1 MTLTVD
7 WAHFPAAV
15 TRHVAVG
22 AEVYL
27 LAQPDGAIATAAD
40 PDRDILVTAHTRKA
54 RDAAEQDLIGAGFT
68 VLRGRWRQEG
78 DPEDESRLWV
88 AAVAYRSSEEKPG
101 LWVDGFPY
109 APTPAD
115 VLSRMVEEFRED
127 GTLHPSLAARFSEF
141 GHPNVLILGPDEIS
155 AFLERN
161 EHQDA

>member
-27 LAQPDGAIATAAD
+27 LSRPDGTVATAAN
-40 PDRDILVTAHTRKA
+40 PERDVLVTSQTRKP
-54 RDAAEQDLIGAGFT
+54 RNVAEQDLIAAGFT

-78 DPEDESRLWV
+78 DPEEDSRLWV

-101 LWVDGFPY
+101 LWIDAFPY

-115 VLSRMVEEFRED
+115 VLSRMIEEFRED
-127 GTLHPSLAARFSEF
+127 GTLHPSLAARFNEF
-141 GHPNVLILGPDEIS
+141 GHPHVLILGPDEIS
-155 AFLERN
+155 AFLERH
-161 EHQDA
+161 EHQES